1 MKMLGRRLHLSRL
14 DLSLQQKE
22 VAAIA
27 GISNTYLSEL
37 ENGKAKTVT
46 LERLTP
52 LAKAL
57 NVSVAYLLGETADPL
72 LGQADDQLSEEE
84 VFSLKETSAPYAVR
98 RAMVAEERLLSLLRL
113 LGPGQ
118 VEEAARLLAFYLAL
132 PAEHRQAVDRQL
144 ESLSFLVRTLHAA
157 YTPRIIGS
165 DNEP

>member
-1 MKMLGRRLHLSRL
+1 MDMKMLGRRLHLSRL

-98 RAMVAEERLLSLLRL
+98 RAMVAEDRLLSLLRM

-118 VEEAARLLAFYLAL
+118 VEEVGGSNPLSPTTPQKEAIVHMCGGFFVCIC
-132 PAEHRQAVDRQL
+132 EAVAKL
-144 ESLSFLVRTLHAA
+144 ETDSL
-157 YTPRIIGS
+157 
-165 DNEP
+165 